1 MKKIRQ
7 CFGAVPAVISVAAG
21 VMLVCLLLVVMA
33 GENALSSAY
42 KGQSFVSSLILG
54 IAGAGMGLLLI
65 RRSNRAKP
73 AKERPVWQL
82 AALFGL
88 VLMVQLGITLPELR
102 AELASRHIIDHK
114 VKQEKMTK

>member
-1 MKKIRQ
+1 MIVQRQNSAYDRTDSLSLTPKAALPLFLLYRCPSKESKHLKKIRQ

-54 IAGAGMGLLLI
+54 RMPP
-65 RRSNRAKP
+65 RSDIFPRKSTHP
-73 AKERPVWQL
+73 A
-82 AALFGL
+82 
-88 VLMVQLGITLPELR
+88 
-102 AELASRHIIDHK
+102 
-114 VKQEKMTK
+114 